1 MRPFIA
7 ALVLLTATPALADEC
22 GGLVDKVAE
31 ATKAEVG
38 RRTSDFAEFTA
49 GPDTTLSLSCGGI
62 HPSSVGAQHRGESPP
77 DAYYALFAEAGH
89 AVTGIARDIL
99 DAAARRARGDAERL
113 RHSNVSAGG
122 ALVTCSLMTKPGQG
136 PLTLCAVIEQDD
148 RS

>member
-1 MRPFIA
+1 MRTLLA
-7 ALVLLTATPALADEC
+7 ALALLAAGPALADEC
-22 GGLVDKVAE
+22 GDLVDRVAS

-62 HPSSVGAQHRGESPP
+62 HPSSVGAQHRGETPP
-77 DAYYALFAEAGH
+77 DAYYALFAGAGH
-89 AVTGIARDIL
+89 AVTGIAEDIL
-99 DAAARRARGDAERL
+99 DAAARKARAEAQRL

-122 ALVTCSLMTKPGQG
+122 ALVTCSLMTKPDKGT
-136 PLTLCAVIEQDD
+136 LTLCAVIEQGD